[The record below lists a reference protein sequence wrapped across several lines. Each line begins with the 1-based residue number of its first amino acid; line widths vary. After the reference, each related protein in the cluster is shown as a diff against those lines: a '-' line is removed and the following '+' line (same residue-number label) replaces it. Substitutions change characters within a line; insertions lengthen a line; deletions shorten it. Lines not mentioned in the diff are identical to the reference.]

1 MASTGTSS
9 QVELYY
15 FLVLIALVL
24 ILRVRRTL
32 NGQRYSDRI
41 FILPT
46 LYALILLSFIV
57 TLTIEEILIAVIL
70 AVVAIPLGLRV
81 SENPEFF
88 FRNNDLFFKRSV
100 VLTII
105 WLGGF
110 IVRVF
115 LEIFY
120 STGNNLI
127 NFIITGLLAFTLGLI
142 IGERSTLYAVLGGF
156 GGLIGKP
163 TPTASMTVSI
173 SGTGASSTYDVT
185 FTSVSSNISLN
196 NTQLKLTT
204 SSGSTSVYSF
214 TYHAG
219 GSYYGASTSF
229 ASVSGSGA
237 YLTFSTVI
245 TLTPGSSLS
254 AIYIVDTQTG
264 GVIASQTNL

>member
-9 QVELYY
+9 QFELYY

-46 LYALILLSFIV
+46 LYAMILLSFVV

-70 AVVAIPLGLRV
+70 AVVAIPLGLRI
-81 SENPEFF
+81 SEDPEFF
-88 FRNNDLFFKRSV
+88 FRNNVLFFKRSV

-110 IVRVF
+110 IIRVF

-142 IGERSTLYAVLGGF
+142 IGERYMIYKKGAV
-156 GGLIGKP
+156 IQKTGK
-163 TPTASMTVSI
+163 
-173 SGTGASSTYDVT
+173 
-185 FTSVSSNISLN
+185 
-196 NTQLKLTT
+196 
-204 SSGSTSVYSF
+204 
-214 TYHAG
+214 
-219 GSYYGASTSF
+219 
-229 ASVSGSGA
+229 
-237 YLTFSTVI
+237 
-245 TLTPGSSLS
+245 
-254 AIYIVDTQTG
+254 
-264 GVIASQTNL
+264 IAPDEEFVQ